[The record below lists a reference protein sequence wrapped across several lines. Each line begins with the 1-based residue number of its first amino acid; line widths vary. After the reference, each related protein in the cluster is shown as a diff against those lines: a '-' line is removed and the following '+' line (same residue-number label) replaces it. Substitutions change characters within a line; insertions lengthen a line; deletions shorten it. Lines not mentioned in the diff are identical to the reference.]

1 MAGLKHPLNQ
11 DNPTAP
17 AESGPTR
24 FATRHKTY
32 QRPRRQLR
40 ARTTNESTSGGGSTL
55 ENAHRDTPP
64 KKPVT
69 APARRQI
76 FVESGV
82 TEGGDVSMRA
92 RGGGLA
98 RRDCGVAVGYFIAEL
113 HSDRKTQ
120 TEVHVTQPFLPGI
133 HRPAVSVPLGHE
145 AFIWHYMS
153 TLTAGYV
160 SYMVLLVQRHPDP
173 VGFLVAAPQPEE
185 TETTRASILWTPSCA
200 TPSRLS
206 LITR

>member
-1 MAGLKHPLNQ
+1 
-11 DNPTAP
+11 
-17 AESGPTR
+17 
-24 FATRHKTY
+24 
-32 QRPRRQLR
+32 
-40 ARTTNESTSGGGSTL
+40 
-55 ENAHRDTPP
+55 
-64 KKPVT
+64 
-69 APARRQI
+69 
-76 FVESGV
+76 
-82 TEGGDVSMRA
+82 MRA

-160 SYMVLLVQRHPDP
+160 SYMYMVLLVQRHPDP